1 MVQIL
6 KFVSGKQVV
15 SVLVYLLAFA
25 FALPS
30 DTMAVV
36 MLQAWEEKDL
46 PLRWTHRF
54 SLPDWKLQNTSC
66 KESSAISHLLFT
78 SSPAQIC
85 VHVIVLVAVN
95 VVNGMLWGWLFAMES
110 TTHKDVGVWGFAV
123 EADVQVPSN
132 LSKSQHLPRRR
143 SYPTMTTDA
152 AFWVG

>member
-66 KESSAISHLLFT
+66 KESSSISHLLFT
-78 SSPAQIC
+78 SSPAQIRGRIIRSVPVDVIYGVIC
-85 VHVIVLVAVN
+85 AWSGSVERMTYQSMNIHVFPNIHVCIPIV
-95 VVNGMLWGWLFAMES
+95 FHES
-110 TTHKDVGVWGFAV
+110 ENFPFCT
-123 EADVQVPSN
+123 
-132 LSKSQHLPRRR
+132 
-143 SYPTMTTDA
+143 
-152 AFWVG
+152 